1 MGLKITAGVQICK
14 RAFIHFLVYLIYLLI
29 YPFIYLSIYVKH
41 LYQNL
46 ETLSNF
52 VNHNKSESFPIYLHF
67 IVLFTCFAHHKNC
80 STLFN

>member
-46 ETLSNF
+46 ES
-52 VNHNKSESFPIYLHF
+52 SFKLRKPQ
-67 IVLFTCFAHHKNC
+67 
-80 STLFN
+80 